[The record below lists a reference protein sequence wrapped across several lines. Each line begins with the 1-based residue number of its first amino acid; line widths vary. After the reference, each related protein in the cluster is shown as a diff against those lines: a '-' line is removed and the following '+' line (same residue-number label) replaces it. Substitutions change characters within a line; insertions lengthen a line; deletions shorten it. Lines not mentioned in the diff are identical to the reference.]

1 MICLVGG
8 GRQAPAATPR
18 GEPGLPRG
26 AIPARIEVNQ
36 NHFLVA
42 NLQCLLTTRLLH
54 GGLGQAL
61 VDSDMGHSALAYY
74 NFMTSLGTPSRRRWC
89 ASRRRPASSPNR
101 PASTSPRDS
110 WRKPGRILSD
120 KIPCT
125 IGFIKIFL
133 RSPLVYQPCC
143 LVPCCQ
149 GKLGELAPK
158 QLSKPTVLFILTFS
172 TLDTV
177 LSA

>member
-1 MICLVGG
+1 MICLVGSW
-8 GRQAPAATPR
+8 RQAPAATPR
-18 GEPGLPRG
+18 RESGIPRG

-36 NHFLVA
+36 DHFLVA

-74 NFMTSLGTPSRRRWC
+74 NFMTSIGTPSRRRWS

-110 WRKPGRILSD
+110 WRKQGIKLNG
-120 KIPCT
+120 KISCT
-125 IGFIKIFL
+125 IGFVKYFL
-133 RSPLVYQPCC
+133 RSPLVYQHCC

-149 GKLGELAPK
+149 ARQARGT
-158 QLSKPTVLFILTFS
+158 QWTH
-172 TLDTV
+172 
-177 LSA
+177 